1 MEGIKGFAAD
11 GSTTLSQDAIC
22 LLDPGGD
29 GRPVTVRV
37 HERLRGC
44 TLRVALRGRT
54 IPSMTEADERHG
66 GDTTLV
72 IPIPRPEDISPK
84 ELVGCAWVFAVLD
97 PEAESQPR
105 SVDSPRSGARNRRSG
120 RSRRGGADASSPDPD
135 ANLVQIGASV
145 PLLLVLDK
153 ATASE
158 IADAVRTIRSDLGD
172 AQATRFVTRLGN
184 CVSPATINDDDLGAA
199 MEVTKVLDMRLTER
213 MMLESMFTARREE
226 GARANRDGGSEAGDG
241 DGDEAGDD
249 DGGFHSNDAIIDDAR
264 DGAEKIA
271 IQAAE
276 SPRSWVGVRPVGWG
290 LGWGAGWLFNDDVAK
305 MLRRD
310 PGLRRSWMGATKLWN
325 ARVWVIVM
333 ACNVIHG
340 FTTKWHCKMGV
351 SPYVRS
357 IIGSVLCSICSLGK
371 PLPSDEWLRR
381 RGFNVKLTVLYA
393 GGMFLWWGYGEGG
406 SFILRDDMHGQC
418 NNAMMHSKGFVCMSI
433 MMVVYAIHPLTHGN
447 LPGLVTT
454 CVVSFALPYLSNHA
468 LGLAEYNGFWTVS
481 VANVPAIAE
490 ALGKL
495 PWDSAL
501 VGKVADAIASAALF
515 VGYWA
520 FPLTLA
526 RVIQREYVRRLGQTT
541 KPSSPTR
548 ARRRLSPL

>member
-11 GSTTLSQDAIC
+11 GSTMLSQNAIC

-54 IPSMTEADERHG
+54 IPSITEADERHG

-72 IPIPRPEDISPK
+72 IPIPRPEDISSK
-84 ELVGCAWVFAVLD
+84 ELVGCARVFAVLD

-105 SVDSPRSGARNRRSG
+105 SVDPPRSGARNRRSG
-120 RSRRGGADASSPDPD
+120 RSRRGGADASNPDPD

-145 PLLLVLDK
+145 PLLLVPDK

-184 CVSPATINDDDLGAA
+184 CVSPATINDEDLGAA

-213 MMLESMFTARREE
+213 MMLESMFTARRED
-226 GARANRDGGSEAGDG
+226 ADRANRDGGSEAGD
-241 DGDEAGDD
+241 DGEGGKYD
-249 DGGFHSNDAIIDDAR
+249 DGGSHSNDAIIDDSLDAAW
-264 DGAEKIA
+264 GE
-271 IQAAE
+271 AAE
-276 SPRSWVGVRPVGWG
+276 SPRSWGGVRGAVG
-290 LGWGAGWLFNDDVAK
+290 LGRGGGRAGWLSNDDVAK

-310 PGLRRSWMGATKLWN
+310 PGLRRSWMGTIDLWE
-325 ARVWVIVM
+325 ARVWYIAM
-333 ACNVIHG
+333 ACIVIHW
-340 FTTKWHCKMGV
+340 FTTKRHCNLGT

-357 IIGSVLCSICSLGK
+357 FIGSVLTSIFSLGK
-371 PLPSDEWLRR
+371 PLPPDEWLRR
-381 RGFNVKLTVLYA
+381 RGFNVKLAYLYV
-393 GGMFLWWGYGEGG
+393 GGICMWWGYGEGG
-406 SFILRDDMHGQC
+406 SSILRDDMHGQC
-418 NNAMMHSKGFVCMSI
+418 SKTMMHSKGFVCMSI
-433 MMVVYAIHPLTHGN
+433 MMLVYAIHPLAHGN
-447 LPGLVTT
+447 LRGLATT
-454 CVVSFALPYLSNHA
+454 CVVCFALPYLSNHA

-481 VANVPAIAE
+481 IANVPAIAE

-495 PWDSAL
+495 PWDGVF
-501 VGKVADAIASAALF
+501 VGKVVDAIASAAFMF

-520 FPLTLA
+520 FPVTLA
-526 RVIQREYVRRLGQTT
+526 RVIQREYVRRLGQTI

>member
-11 GSTTLSQDAIC
+11 GSTMLSQSAIC

-54 IPSMTEADERHG
+54 IPSITEADERHG

-72 IPIPRPEDISPK
+72 IPIPRPEDISSK
-84 ELVGCAWVFAVLD
+84 ELVGCARVFAVLD

-105 SVDSPRSGARNRRSG
+105 SVDPPRSGARNRRSG
-120 RSRRGGADASSPDPD
+120 RSRRGGADASNPDPD

-145 PLLLVLDK
+145 PLLLVPDK

-184 CVSPATINDDDLGAA
+184 CVSPATINDEDLGAA

-241 DGDEAGDD
+241 GGGGDD
-249 DGGFHSNDAIIDDAR
+249 DGGSQSNDAIIDDSR
-264 DGAEKIA
+264 DVAGGG
-271 IQAAE
+271 QAAE
-276 SPRSWVGVRPVGWG
+276 SPRSWGGVRPVGWG
-290 LGWGAGWLFNDDVAK
+290 RGVGAGWLSNDDVAK

-310 PGLRRSWMGATKLWN
+310 PGLRRSWMGTIDPWE
-325 ARVWVIVM
+325 ARVWYIAM
-333 ACNVIHG
+333 ACIAIHG
-340 FTTKWHCKMGV
+340 FTTKRHCNLGA

-357 IIGSVLCSICSLGK
+357 IIGSVLASIVSLGK

-381 RGFNVKLTVLYA
+381 RGFNVKLAYLYV
-393 GGMFLWWGYGEGG
+393 GGIFMWWGYGEGG

-418 NNAMMHSKGFVCMSI
+418 DKTMMHIKGFVCMSI
-433 MMVVYAIHPLTHGN
+433 MMLVYAIHPLAHGN
-447 LPGLVTT
+447 LRGLATT
-454 CVVSFALPYLSNHA
+454 CVVSFALPCLSNHA
-468 LGLAEYNGFWTVS
+468 LGVAEYNGFWTVS

-495 PWDSAL
+495 PWDGAF
-501 VGKVADAIASAALF
+501 VGKVADAMASAALF

>member
-11 GSTTLSQDAIC
+11 GSTMLSQDAIC

-54 IPSMTEADERHG
+54 LPSITEADERHG

-105 SVDSPRSGARNRRSG
+105 SVDSPRSGTRNRRSG

-135 ANLVQIGASV
+135 ANPVQIGVSV
-145 PLLLVLDK
+145 PLLLVPDK

-172 AQATRFVTRLGN
+172 AQAVRFVTRLGN

-213 MMLESMFTARREE
+213 MLLESMFTARREE
-226 GARANRDGGSEAGDG
+226 DARVNRDGGSEAGGGSDGGDG
-241 DGDEAGDD
+241 DGGS
-249 DGGFHSNDAIIDDAR
+249 HSNDAIIDDFIGDAR
-264 DGAEKIA
+264 GGE
-271 IQAAE
+271 AAE
-276 SPRSWVGVRPVGWG
+276 SPRSRGGVPPVGWG
-290 LGWGAGWLFNDDVAK
+290 LGAVAGWLSNDDVGK

-310 PGLRRSWMGATKLWN
+310 PGLRRSWMGTVNLWN
-325 ARVWVIVM
+325 ARVWVIAM
-333 ACNVIHG
+333 ACIAIHG
-340 FTTKWHCKMGV
+340 FTTKRHCNLGM

-357 IIGSVLCSICSLGK
+357 FIGSLLCSIVSLGH

-381 RGFNVKLTVLYA
+381 RGFDHRLVRLHV
-393 GGMFLWWGYGEGG
+393 GGMFMWWGYGEGG

-418 NNAMMHSKGFVCMSI
+418 DKTMMHYKGVVCMAC
-433 MMVVYAIHPLTHGN
+433 MMLVYAIHPLAHGN
-447 LPGLVTT
+447 LWRLTTT
-454 CVVSFALPYLSNHA
+454 CVVSFVLPYLSNHA
-468 LGLAEYNGFWTVS
+468 LGLAEYNGFFNVS

-495 PWDSAL
+495 PFDSAL
-501 VGKVADAIASAALF
+501 VGKMADAIASAAIMF